1 MHIEGDADSE
11 DEKMEGFVVQA
22 VKSME
27 DYDCGDKGP
36 RPTFWSS
43 PADIRGPAV
52 CQTFII
58 ISIYLF

>member
-27 DYDCGDKGP
+27 DYDCGQGTQTHILVQSSWYKG
-36 RPTFWSS
+36 SS
-43 PADIRGPAV
+43 SLSD
-52 CQTFII
+52 F
-58 ISIYLF
+58 YYY